1 MLNPLKFLDRRRK
14 REFYKNQKSLN
25 WQKLSTEFLQM
36 CKNEKANYYANI
48 VHYLK
53 VSNPGKW
60 YSKVKRMSGQNT
72 ITQDSSTIAELSG
85 LDSNE
90 EMEVIAD
97 HYARVS
103 DQYEP
108 VKDDH
113 FGEYLQEHRNK
124 KTPNVGPYKVF
135 RSLKKMNRNAATV
148 PGDLPMKI
156 I

>member
-60 YSKVKRMSGQNT
+60 Y
-72 ITQDSSTIAELSG
+72 
-85 LDSNE
+85 
-90 EMEVIAD
+90 
-97 HYARVS
+97 
-103 DQYEP
+103 
-108 VKDDH
+108 
-113 FGEYLQEHRNK
+113 LQEHRNK

-135 RSLKKMNRNAATV
+135 RSLKKMNRNATV
-148 PGDLPMKI
+148 SGDLPIKI
-156 I
+156 ICR